1 MYFWQIKVF
10 IGCKNASVGC
20 IYGSTSFFGC
30 INVRRQ
36 QFFAN
41 NTATVNPLVV
51 KMAASLII
59 PLPFPATSR
68 NLLMPSRQL
77 YVPNCSTM
85 TLASEN
91 SRPILV

>member
-51 KMAASLII
+51 KMAASRPKHITKVLKY
-59 PLPFPATSR
+59 T
-68 NLLMPSRQL
+68 L
-77 YVPNCSTM
+77 YG
-85 TLASEN
+85 
-91 SRPILV
+91 

>member
-10 IGCKNASVGC
+10 IGCKNASVGF

-51 KMAASLII
+51 KMAAS
-59 PLPFPATSR
+59 
-68 NLLMPSRQL
+68 Q
-77 YVPNCSTM
+77 
-85 TLASEN
+85 
-91 SRPILV
+91 

>member
-10 IGCKNASVGC
+10 IGCKNDSVGC
-20 IYGSTSFFGC
+20 IYDSTNFFGC

-51 KMAASLII
+51 KMAASRMKNKDEGKYDLTCLIYGV
-59 PLPFPATSR
+59 LTSYK
-68 NLLMPSRQL
+68 P
-77 YVPNCSTM
+77 P
-85 TLASEN
+85 TLQPWSITEKVA
-91 SRPILV
+91 